1 MKDQLHF
8 NATSASTIADSDKV
22 GSHLLTST
30 GALVDTKSIASEDW
44 LNVASALFDGSGNAL
59 TSGDGSSDNIANTFQ
74 GLDSRSFNYGYDS
87 VGDNWDRL
95 RSTGGAL
102 HVLADLDVD
111 FDYVYAEDSIHNS
124 GDLGAFSLAV
134 RRDARTSGTSAD
146 GDYASFNVN
155 SVGELWVH
163 DEDVRAQLVLAN
175 SSLDAIEASVA
186 AIDIDTSSIITE
198 LQSANTSLDNIES
211 DADQIR
217 IDTTAIYN
225 EITALSHAED
235 SLHSSGHMGFMSL
248 GVRNDAGTALAGDG
262 DYIPFM
268 FNSSGSLYTTVTGTT
283 SVSDAALANTS
294 IVNTPTNITTSATD
308 ILATDLTNRKYLFL
322 YNNGEQKVFLGGSGV
337 TVANG
342 FPLSPRSYMEMRA
355 GSAINIHA
363 ISNVGTNEVRAME
376 LS

>member
-8 NATSASTIADSDKV
+8 NATSAATIADSDKV
-22 GSHLLTST
+22 GSHLLTNT
-30 GALVDTKSIASEDW
+30 GTLIDTKSINSEDW
-44 LNVASALFDGSGNAL
+44 LNVASALFDGSGNAI
-59 TSGDGSSDNIANTFQ
+59 TSGTGASDNIANTFR

-111 FDYVYAEDSIHNS
+111 FDYVYAEDSAHVS

-134 RRDARTSGTSAD
+134 RRDTRSSGTSAD

-155 SVGELWVH
+155 SNGELWVH
-163 DEDVRAQLVLAN
+163 DKDSYDQLVLAN
-175 SSLDAIEASVA
+175 ASLDAIEASVA

-198 LQSANTSLDNIES
+198 LQSANTSLDNIEA

-217 IDTTAIYN
+217 IDTTAIRS
-225 EITALSHAED
+225 EIESLSHAED
-235 SLHSSGHMGFMSL
+235 SVHSSGHMGMMSL
-248 GVRNDAGTALAGDG
+248 AVRSDAGGPFAADG
-262 DYIPFM
+262 DYVPFSM
-268 FNSSGSLYTTVTGTT
+268 NSSNELRVALSTT
-283 SVSDAALANTS
+283 SGDVALANTA
-294 IVNTPTNITTSATD
+294 IVNTVEDITTTATD
-308 ILATDLTNRKYLFL
+308 IIASDLTNRKYLFL
-322 YNNGEQKVFLGGSGV
+322 YNNGEHKVYLGGSGV
-337 TVANG
+337 TDADG

-355 GSAINIHA
+355 GSAINIYA
-363 ISNVGTNEVRAME
+363 ISSTGTNEVRALE